1 MITIRRG
8 TTNEFVVALT
18 DENGSAYSIS
28 EDDKLIFGVKK
39 TIKQN
44 DYIFS
49 KTVEASA
56 YDELKGGYVVS
67 LIPEDTQEL
76 AFGDYVYD
84 VGLQTAEGEF
94 YIVCPC
100 DTFTIADTVTERA

>member
-18 DENGSAYSIS
+18 DESGNAYSLG
-28 EDDKLIFGVKK
+28 EKDALIFGVKK
-39 TIKQN
+39 KVKQD
-44 DYIFS
+44 DYILS
-49 KTVEASA
+49 KTVGTDA

-67 LIPEDTQEL
+67 LVPDDTQEL

-84 VGLQTAEGEF
+84 VGLQKETGEF

-100 DTFTIADTVTERA
+100 DTFTISDTVTERS